1 MLHSSS
7 EILSPYS
14 KTYCN
19 IARQKKNATMQRHS
33 KKNAIPASFPK
44 DNLQCC
50 ILHLGIAHHQILFTF
65 LVTSSGMFFFASFT
79 VRREMCWLSAMRK
92 MSSAGTG
99 LPSDSMRRMR
109 ISAAAV
115 LVSGLT
121 PQSNSSEVTSSYP
134 SNHRNPSLSP
144 RENASDLPSGARED
158 LS

>member
-7 EILSPYS
+7 ETLSPHS
-14 KTYCN
+14 NRFCN
-19 IARQKKNATMQRHS
+19 FARQKKNATMQRYS
-33 KKNAIPASFPK
+33 KKNANPPTFPK
-44 DNLQCC
+44 NNLQCC
-50 ILHLGIAHHQILFTF
+50 ILYLGIAHHQILFTF

-109 ISAAAV
+109 FSAAAV

-121 PQSNSSEVTSSYP
+121 PQSNSSEVTPSYP
-134 SNHRNPSLSP
+134 SSHRNPSLSP
-144 RENASDLPSGARED
+144 SEKASDFPSGARED